1 MLSKLLWSLAKS
13 CTTIGIFIPQN
24 ANFLIVSIL
33 CCVGRVSID
42 KVDKRGI
49 QMGHRG
55 YWEGRGVSERRQ
67 GWGNRSN
74 RLTLNLLTTTIVAP
88 TSNARKWQMGFNSAF
103 KGLRE
108 HSGAAKSG
116 ESAGK
121 LCEGAETCMCRA
133 ESKVR
138 QPGSRVRKEW
148 SGTLRDHSSTER
160 LSWKFAESIQSA

>member
-33 CCVGRVSID
+33 CCIGRVSID

-55 YWEGRGVSERRQ
+55 YWEGREVSERRQ

-74 RLTLNLLTTTIVAP
+74 R
-88 TSNARKWQMGFNSAF
+88 
-103 KGLRE
+103 LRE

-160 LSWKFAESIQSA
+160 LSWKFAGGTVQAYRALKLTRDNS